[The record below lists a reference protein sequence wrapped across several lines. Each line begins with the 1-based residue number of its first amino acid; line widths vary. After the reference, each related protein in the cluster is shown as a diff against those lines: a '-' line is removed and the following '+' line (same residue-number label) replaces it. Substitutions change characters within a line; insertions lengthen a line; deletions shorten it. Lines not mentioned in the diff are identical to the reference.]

1 MKSLDQSRDPLP
13 AEASA
18 LPSRPAPGVRPARA
32 GRPVRPQPERRA
44 TWWVAAA
51 VFALALAVRL
61 AYAFEIRDLPT
72 LHELVMDAQRYDQL
86 ARDILDHGW
95 RPREAFYQA
104 PLYPYL
110 LAAVYALSGR
120 SLTAM
125 RLAQALVGALTAA
138 LTGAIALVYLLVY
151 TPLKPV
157 TPLSMIAG
165 AISGALPPV
174 AGWAASKG
182 QLGPGPWVLAGIMFF
197 WQITHTLA
205 IGHLYRQ
212 DYARAGM
219 RPLPVLDEGGGS
231 TSLQAFNNCLA
242 LLPVGM
248 LPTLIG
254 LTGGVY
260 LVLSTVL
267 ALGFLW
273 TAARF
278 VQDRSAPA
286 ARRLLMA
293 SLVYLPALLAVM
305 AFDRQGH

>member
-1 MKSLDQSRDPLP
+1 MTPVAVSWRGRLVRRLADYLALTKPGVVVMVLVTTAVGYYLGSAAPSALLPLLRHLAGTALAAAGTLALNQWMERDLDARMARTRHRPLPDGRLLP
-13 AEASA
+13 AEAFA
-18 LPSRPAPGVRPARA
+18 LGAALLAA
-32 GRPVRPQPERRA
+32 GL
-44 TWWVAAA
+44 A
-51 VFALALAVRL
+51 VLALAVN
-61 AYAFEIRDLPT
+61 
-72 LHELVMDAQRYDQL
+72 
-86 ARDILDHGW
+86 G
-95 RPREAFYQA
+95 
-104 PLYPYL
+104 
-110 LAAVYALSGR
+110 
-120 SLTAM
+120 
-125 RLAQALVGALTAA
+125 LTAA

-219 RPLPVLDEGGGS
+219 RILPVLDQGGGS

-242 LLPVGM
+242 LLPVGL

-254 LTGGVY
+254 LTGSVY

>member
-1 MKSLDQSRDPLP
+1 MTFAALACVGRVVRGRLGDYLALVKPRVVLMVLVTTTVGYLLGTTSPPALLPLLETLVGTALAAGGTLALNQWMERDLDARMARTRLRPVPDGRVLP
-13 AEASA
+13 AEA
-18 LPSRPAPGVRPARA
+18 
-32 GRPVRPQPERRA
+32 
-44 TWWVAAA
+44 
-51 VFALALAVRL
+51 LALGTALLFGGLTVLVLAV
-61 AYAFEIRDLPT
+61 
-72 LHELVMDAQRYDQL
+72 
-86 ARDILDHGW
+86 G
-95 RPREAFYQA
+95 
-104 PLYPYL
+104 
-110 LAAVYALSGR
+110 G
-120 SLTAM
+120 
-125 RLAQALVGALTAA
+125 LTAA
-138 LTGAIALVYLLVY
+138 LTGTIAVVYLLVY

-174 AGWAASKG
+174 AGWAASTN
-182 QLGPGPWVLAGIMFF
+182 QLGPAPWALAGIMFF

-219 RPLPVLDEGGGS
+219 RILPVLDEDGAS

-242 LLPVGM
+242 LLPVGL

-254 LTGGVY
+254 LSGTIY
-260 LVLSTVL
+260 LVLSVLL

-278 VQDRSAPA
+278 VHDRSPAA

-293 SLVYLPALLAVM
+293 SLLYLPALLIIM
-305 AFDRQGH
+305 ALDRPGH

>member
-1 MKSLDQSRDPLP
+1 MTPVAVSWRGRLVRRLADYLALTKPGVVVMVLVTTAVGYYLGSAAPSALLPLLRHLAGTALAAAGTLALNQWMERDLDARMARTRHRPLPGGRILP
-13 AEASA
+13 AEAFA
-18 LPSRPAPGVRPARA
+18 LGAALLAA
-32 GRPVRPQPERRA
+32 GL
-44 TWWVAAA
+44 A
-51 VFALALAVRL
+51 VLALAVN
-61 AYAFEIRDLPT
+61 
-72 LHELVMDAQRYDQL
+72 
-86 ARDILDHGW
+86 G
-95 RPREAFYQA
+95 
-104 PLYPYL
+104 
-110 LAAVYALSGR
+110 
-120 SLTAM
+120 
-125 RLAQALVGALTAA
+125 LTAA

-165 AISGALPPV
+165 AISV
-174 AGWAASKG
+174 
-182 QLGPGPWVLAGIMFF
+182 
-197 WQITHTLA
+197 
-205 IGHLYRQ
+205 
-212 DYARAGM
+212 
-219 RPLPVLDEGGGS
+219 PVLDQGGGS

-242 LLPVGM
+242 LLPVGL

-254 LTGGVY
+254 LTGSVY

>member
-1 MKSLDQSRDPLP
+1 MTPVAVSWRGRLVRRLADYLALTKPGVVVMVLVTTAVGYYLGSAAPSALLPLLRHLAGTALAAAGTLALNQWMERDLDARMARTRHRPLPDGRLLP
-13 AEASA
+13 AEAFA
-18 LPSRPAPGVRPARA
+18 LGAALLAA
-32 GRPVRPQPERRA
+32 GL
-44 TWWVAAA
+44 A
-51 VFALALAVRL
+51 VLALAVN
-61 AYAFEIRDLPT
+61 
-72 LHELVMDAQRYDQL
+72 
-86 ARDILDHGW
+86 G
-95 RPREAFYQA
+95 
-104 PLYPYL
+104 
-110 LAAVYALSGR
+110 
-120 SLTAM
+120 
-125 RLAQALVGALTAA
+125 LTAA

-219 RPLPVLDEGGGS
+219 RILPVLDQGGGS

-242 LLPVGM
+242 LLPVGL

-254 LTGGVY
+254 LTGSVY

-278 VQDRSAPA
+278 VQDRSATA
-286 ARRLLMA
+286 ARRLLTA

-305 AFDRQGH
+305 ALDRQRH

>member
-1 MKSLDQSRDPLP
+1 MTPVAVSWRGRLVRRLADYLALTKPGVVVMVLVTTAVGYYLGSAAPSALLPLLRHLAGTALAAAGTLALNQWMERDLDARMARTRHRPLPGGRLLP
-13 AEASA
+13 AEAFA
-18 LPSRPAPGVRPARA
+18 LGAALLAA
-32 GRPVRPQPERRA
+32 GL
-44 TWWVAAA
+44 A
-51 VFALALAVRL
+51 VLALAVN
-61 AYAFEIRDLPT
+61 
-72 LHELVMDAQRYDQL
+72 
-86 ARDILDHGW
+86 G
-95 RPREAFYQA
+95 
-104 PLYPYL
+104 
-110 LAAVYALSGR
+110 
-120 SLTAM
+120 
-125 RLAQALVGALTAA
+125 LTAA

-219 RPLPVLDEGGGS
+219 RILPVLDEGCGS

-242 LLPVGM
+242 LLPVGL

-254 LTGGVY
+254 LTGSVY

-293 SLVYLPALLAVM
+293 SLVYLPALLAIM

>member
-1 MKSLDQSRDPLP
+1 MTLAAMSWYGRLVRRRLADYLALTKPRVVLMVLVTTAVGYYLGSAAPPALLPLLRLLVGTALAAAGTLALNQWMERDLDARMARTRHRPLPDGRLLP
-13 AEASA
+13 AEAFA
-18 LPSRPAPGVRPARA
+18 LGAALLAAGV
-32 GRPVRPQPERRA
+32 
-44 TWWVAAA
+44 A
-51 VFALALAVRL
+51 VLALAANGL
-61 AYAFEIRDLPT
+61 A
-72 LHELVMDAQRYDQL
+72 
-86 ARDILDHGW
+86 
-95 RPREAFYQA
+95 
-104 PLYPYL
+104 
-110 LAAVYALSGR
+110 
-120 SLTAM
+120 
-125 RLAQALVGALTAA
+125 AA
-138 LTGAIALVYLLVY
+138 LTGAIAVVYLLVY

-174 AGWAASKG
+174 VGWAASTG
-182 QLGPGPWVLAGIMFF
+182 QLGPEPWMLAGIMFF

-212 DYARAGM
+212 DYVRAGM
-219 RPLPVLDEGGGS
+219 RILPALDEGGGS

-242 LLPVGM
+242 LLPVGL

-254 LTGGVY
+254 LTGSVY

-278 VQDRSAPA
+278 MQDRSASA
-286 ARRLLMA
+286 ARRLLVA

-305 AFDRQGH
+305 ALDRQGH

>member
-1 MKSLDQSRDPLP
+1 MTPVAVSWRGRLVRRLADYLALTKPGVVVMVLVTTAVGYYLGSAAPSALLPLLRHLAGTALAAAGTLALNQWIERDLDARMARTRHRPLPDGRLLP
-13 AEASA
+13 AEAFA
-18 LPSRPAPGVRPARA
+18 LGAALLAA
-32 GRPVRPQPERRA
+32 GL
-44 TWWVAAA
+44 A
-51 VFALALAVRL
+51 VLALAVN
-61 AYAFEIRDLPT
+61 
-72 LHELVMDAQRYDQL
+72 
-86 ARDILDHGW
+86 G
-95 RPREAFYQA
+95 
-104 PLYPYL
+104 
-110 LAAVYALSGR
+110 
-120 SLTAM
+120 
-125 RLAQALVGALTAA
+125 LTAA

-219 RPLPVLDEGGGS
+219 RILPVLDQGGGS

-242 LLPVGM
+242 LLPVGL

-254 LTGGVY
+254 LTGSVY

>member
-1 MKSLDQSRDPLP
+1 MMPAAICWHGRLVHRRLADYLALTKPRVVLMVLVTTTVGYVLGSAAPPAFLPLGRLLVGTALAAAGTLALNQWMERDLDARMARTRHRPLPEGRLLP
-13 AEASA
+13 AEA
-18 LPSRPAPGVRPARA
+18 
-32 GRPVRPQPERRA
+32 
-44 TWWVAAA
+44 
-51 VFALALAVRL
+51 FALGAA
-61 AYAFEIRDLPT
+61 
-72 LHELVMDAQRYDQL
+72 
-86 ARDILDHGW
+86 
-95 RPREAFYQA
+95 
-104 PLYPYL
+104 L
-110 LAAVYALSGR
+110 LAAGVAVLALSANGL
-120 SLTAM
+120 SAE
-125 RLAQALVGALTAA
+125 V
-138 LTGAIALVYLLVY
+138 TGAIAVVYLLVY

-174 AGWAASKG
+174 AGWAAANG
-182 QLGPGPWVLAGIMFF
+182 RLGPEPWVLAGIMFL

-205 IGHLYRQ
+205 IGHLYRE

-219 RPLPVLDEGGGS
+219 RLLPVLDEGGGS

-273 TAARF
+273 IAARF
-278 VQDRSAPA
+278 VHDRSATA
-286 ARRLLMA
+286 ARRLLTA

-305 AFDRQGH
+305 ALDRQRH

>member
-1 MKSLDQSRDPLP
+1 VVMVLVTTAVGYYLGSAAPSALLPLLRHLAGTALAAAGTLALNQWMERDLDARMARTRHRPLPGGRILP
-13 AEASA
+13 AEAFA
-18 LPSRPAPGVRPARA
+18 LGAALLAA
-32 GRPVRPQPERRA
+32 GL
-44 TWWVAAA
+44 A
-51 VFALALAVRL
+51 VLALAVN
-61 AYAFEIRDLPT
+61 
-72 LHELVMDAQRYDQL
+72 
-86 ARDILDHGW
+86 G
-95 RPREAFYQA
+95 
-104 PLYPYL
+104 
-110 LAAVYALSGR
+110 
-120 SLTAM
+120 
-125 RLAQALVGALTAA
+125 LTAA

-219 RPLPVLDEGGGS
+219 RILPVLDQGGGS

-242 LLPVGM
+242 LLPVGL

-254 LTGGVY
+254 LTGSVY

>member
-1 MKSLDQSRDPLP
+1 MTPVAVSWRGRLVHRLADYLALTKPGVVVMVLVTTAVGYYLGSAAPSALLPLLRHLAGTALAAAGTLALNQWMERDLDARMARTRHRPLPDGRLLP
-13 AEASA
+13 AEAFA
-18 LPSRPAPGVRPARA
+18 LGAALLAA
-32 GRPVRPQPERRA
+32 GL
-44 TWWVAAA
+44 A
-51 VFALALAVRL
+51 VLALAVN
-61 AYAFEIRDLPT
+61 
-72 LHELVMDAQRYDQL
+72 
-86 ARDILDHGW
+86 G
-95 RPREAFYQA
+95 
-104 PLYPYL
+104 
-110 LAAVYALSGR
+110 
-120 SLTAM
+120 
-125 RLAQALVGALTAA
+125 LTAA

-219 RPLPVLDEGGGS
+219 RILPVLDQGGGS

-242 LLPVGM
+242 LLPVGL

-254 LTGGVY
+254 LTGSVY

>member
-1 MKSLDQSRDPLP
+1 MMPAAICWHSRL
-13 AEASA
+13 
-18 LPSRPAPGVRPARA
+18 VR
-32 GRPVRPQPERRA
+32 RRLA
-44 TWWVAAA
+44 DY
-51 VFALALAVRL
+51 LALAKPRVVLMVLVTTTVGYVLGSAAPPAFLPIGRL
-61 AYAFEIRDLPT
+61 LVGTALAAAGSLALTHWLERDL
-72 LHELVMDAQRYDQL
+72 DARM
-86 ARDILDHGW
+86 A
-95 RPREAFYQA
+95 RPR
-104 PLYPYL
+104 
-110 LAAVYALSGR
+110 
-120 SLTAM
+120 
-125 RLAQALVGALTAA
+125 
-138 LTGAIALVYLLVY
+138 
-151 TPLKPV
+151 
-157 TPLSMIAG
+157 
-165 AISGALPPV
+165 V
-174 AGWAASKG
+174 AGWPSVNG
-182 QLGPGPWVLAGIMFF
+182 QLGPEPWVLAGIMFL

-219 RPLPVLDEGGGS
+219 RLLPVLDEGGGS

-242 LLPVGM
+242 LLPVGL
-248 LPTLIG
+248 LPSLIG
-254 LTGGVY
+254 LTGSVY